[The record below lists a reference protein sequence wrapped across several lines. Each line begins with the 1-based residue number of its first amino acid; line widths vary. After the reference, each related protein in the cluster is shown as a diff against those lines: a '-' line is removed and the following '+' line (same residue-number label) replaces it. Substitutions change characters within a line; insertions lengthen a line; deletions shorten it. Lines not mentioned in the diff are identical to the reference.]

1 MASEMTIVGIGASAG
16 GVEALQVLFEHVPVD
31 SGMAFVVITPLA
43 RGRVSS
49 LVEILARSTSLPV
62 IEAQDGAEV
71 QSDHVYVIPPDGI
84 VTIVDHRLQVR
95 QPDQHQLIRHPI
107 DILLASLA
115 EHSSERAVA
124 IILSGSGND
133 MLVEAERSQKVA
145 IARLDTRLR
154 QQAAIAEFGAQ
165 ALRTSDLDAL
175 LQQASILVAKG
186 LEIERA
192 KVLELAPEKD
202 HLLVRA
208 GIGWAPG
215 VVGKA
220 TIGADRQSPA
230 GHALLTGE
238 PVVSVDFALEH
249 RFKIPDLLQEHNIRS
264 AINVI
269 IRGEGEPFG
278 VLEVD
283 STKVRQF
290 EEDDIN
296 FMQSCANL
304 VASALDRLKAEAR
317 LERALEEKQVLL
329 HELQHRV
336 KNNLQ
341 EMSALVAL
349 ERRKVADPG
358 ARRPLE
364 VLGSRLEALSVVYR
378 QLYMVNHHTEVPLN
392 GYLAE
397 LAGEL
402 FAFHGVD
409 PAEIASE
416 LRLAEMRVN
425 LDSALPLGLITC
437 EFIVNSFKHAFPH
450 GRGCISLG
458 LEQDGPDRARL
469 TLADDGIGLGSQGN
483 QGSGLQLIRRLVE
496 QIGGELQVA
505 GEGSTTMTI
514 AFPLRLSEPARSSRG
529 A

>member
-1 MASEMTIVGIGASAG
+1 
-16 GVEALQVLFEHVPVD
+16 
-31 SGMAFVVITPLA
+31 
-43 RGRVSS
+43 
-49 LVEILARSTSLPV
+49 
-62 IEAQDGAEV
+62 
-71 QSDHVYVIPPDGI
+71 
-84 VTIVDHRLQVR
+84 
-95 QPDQHQLIRHPI
+95 
-107 DILLASLA
+107 
-115 EHSSERAVA
+115 
-124 IILSGSGND
+124 
-133 MLVEAERSQKVA
+133 
-145 IARLDTRLR
+145 
-154 QQAAIAEFGAQ
+154 
-165 ALRTSDLDAL
+165 
-175 LQQASILVAKG
+175 
-186 LEIERA
+186 
-192 KVLELAPEKD
+192 
-202 HLLVRA
+202 
-208 GIGWAPG
+208 
-215 VVGKA
+215 
-220 TIGADRQSPA
+220 
-230 GHALLTGE
+230 
-238 PVVSVDFALEH
+238 
-249 RFKIPDLLQEHNIRS
+249 
-264 AINVI
+264 
-269 IRGEGEPFG
+269 
-278 VLEVD
+278 
-283 STKVRQF
+283 
-290 EEDDIN
+290 
-296 FMQSCANL
+296 
-304 VASALDRLKAEAR
+304 
-317 LERALEEKQVLL
+317 
-329 HELQHRV
+329 
-336 KNNLQ
+336 
-341 EMSALVAL
+341 MSALVAL

-458 LEQDGPDRARL
+458 LEQDEPDRARL